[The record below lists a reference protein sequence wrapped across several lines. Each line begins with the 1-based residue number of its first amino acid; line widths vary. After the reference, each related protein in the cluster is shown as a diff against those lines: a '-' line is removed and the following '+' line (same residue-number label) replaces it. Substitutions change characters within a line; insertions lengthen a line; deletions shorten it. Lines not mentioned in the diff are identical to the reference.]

1 MNDVRVGR
9 DLRMGMGMGTTVG
22 TVEDV
27 EDVQHRDLGRRA
39 REFVSPLRTARAAY
53 EPGATESTEDLVEV
67 GFGDTLAGGDIAALD
82 GSLAESLGK
91 VKQRPDP
98 VVRPT

>member
-9 DLRMGMGMGTTVG
+9 DLGMGMGAAVG
-22 TVEDV
+22 TVEDF
-27 EDVQHRDLGRRA
+27 EDVQHRDLGWRA
-39 REFVSPLRTARAAY
+39 REFVSPLRPARTAH
-53 EPGATESTEDLVEV
+53 EPGPTEGPEDLVEV
-67 GFGDTLAGGDIAALD
+67 GFGDALSGGNIAALD
-82 GSLAESLGK
+82 GSLAESLGE